1 MKTIFHR
8 FRPLWLGILIT
19 LVGSAIL
26 ANMGVLLINPDEAG
40 ANFAILTVW
49 SLIIAFAIYKFQL
62 VKDKK
67 RLLIHIG
74 TLLSLLGGILIV
86 EDYSEMEDNPL
97 SIGLLVAIWIYIVA
111 WVVPK
116 FFAKYRAVIIGLY
129 ALIML
134 VFVYGRMFSGNY
146 FEYKEELIFS
156 FLWPVPVF
164 MVLWIYEQWK
174 WFRSIQ
180 SEKSAAE
187 LALLKSQINPH
198 FFFNTL
204 NNLHAL
210 TVNQA
215 KEAPDVIVK
224 LSDMM
229 RYTIYEGKKEMV
241 LVSEEVSYLQ
251 NYIELHEIRQHQKV
265 NITFVDEVE
274 GGVMVSPLLFI
285 VLLEN
290 AFKHGAERLLA
301 DAFIDIQLTATAEH
315 IRFQIQNNFDPEE
328 LPTEPGIGLDNLRRR
343 LELVYPD
350 QHQLETDIKD
360 NTYTTTLT
368 IEP

>member
-19 LVGSAIL
+19 LVVSAIL
-26 ANMGVLLINPDEAG
+26 ANMGVLLINPDETG

-49 SLIIAFAIYKFQL
+49 SLIIAFAIYQFEQ
-62 VKDKK
+62 VKNKK

-74 TLLSLLGGILIV
+74 TLLSLLGGILIT
-86 EDYSEMEDNPL
+86 EDYSEMQDNPV
-97 SIGLLVAIWIYIVA
+97 SIGLLVAIWIYLVA

-134 VFVYGRMFSGNY
+134 VFIYGRMFSGNY

-241 LVSEEVSYLQ
+241 LVSDEVSYLQ

-265 NITFVDEVE
+265 NITFADEIE
-274 GGVMVSPLLFI
+274 DGVMVSPLLFI

-290 AFKHGAERLLA
+290 AFKHGAECLLA

-315 IRFQIQNNFDPEE
+315 ILFQIRNNFDPEE

-343 LELVYPD
+343 LELVYPE
-350 QHQLETDIKD
+350 QHQLEIDTKD
-360 NTYTTTLT
+360 NVYTATLT